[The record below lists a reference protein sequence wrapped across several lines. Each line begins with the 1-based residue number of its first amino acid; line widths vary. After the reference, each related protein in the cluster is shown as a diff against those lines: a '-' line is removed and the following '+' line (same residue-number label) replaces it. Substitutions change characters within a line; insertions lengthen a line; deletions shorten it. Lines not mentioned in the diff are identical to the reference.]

1 MSRSTKRVPN
11 WSYAAASRTLP
22 YIRLVLRDLRE
33 GFVAIWHLYKLAGCD
48 VNHPAYGEQ
57 IRLLG
62 DEARAILE
70 EFDRLGVIPYQS
82 PLRGIALFPFLVQD
96 DQGGTPREAYFVFRD
111 SRFEA
116 DAYILAD
123 ALCEHNDLHGYER
136 PLPAAWK
143 EPGAVP
149 ILEREVRG

>member
-11 WSYAAASRTLP
+11 WSYAAASQTLA

-33 GFVAIWHLYKLAGCD
+33 GFVSIWHLYKLAGCD

-62 DEARAILE
+62 DEAQAILE
-70 EFDRLGVIPYQS
+70 EFDRLGVIPYES
-82 PLRGIALFPFLVQD
+82 PRRGIALFPFLLQD

-111 SRFEA
+111 SRDEI

-123 ALCEHNDLHGYER
+123 DLCTHNDLDGYER
-136 PLPAAWK
+136 PVSVVWK

-149 ILEREVRG
+149 TLGPENCP